1 MAETPEAYCLTVGEV
16 GSLKPRYPGGSGV
29 MLPLKPAKDPLLG
42 PSLASRGL
50 VANGVP
56 CLAAVYSNLCLHWE
70 KAFSLHCHFAYSTY
84 VQSTSWEMVGWMKH
98 KLESRLLGEIPTTSD
113 MQMIPPLWQK
123 EKRNQR
129 ASWWR
134 WKESEKSG
142 LKLNIK
148 KTEIMLTTNRRG
160 KSGSSDRFYFLGLQI
175 TADCDCI
182 HEIQRHLLL
191 GS

>member
-50 VANGVP
+50 LANGVP

-70 KAFSLHCHFAYSTY
+70 KAFSLHCYFAYSMY
-84 VQSTSWEMVGWMKH
+84 MQSTSWEMVGWLKH

-113 MQMIPPLWQK
+113 MQMVPHLWQK

-148 KTEIMLTTNRRG
+148 WLNSCSWQIEGG
-160 KSGSSDRFYFLGLQI
+160 KMEAVIDFIFLGYKI